1 MRIRGPAQDPEINL
15 FTAPPTSREKALAYI
30 LTGADFDHGS
40 GQGAFSV
47 GFWVLPDVF
56 VSYGLGLFDS
66 GNVLAARWELSRRWG
81 LRATSGERDTGADV
95 SFIIDR

>member
-1 MRIRGPAQDPEINL
+1 L
-15 FTAPPTSREKALAYI
+15 FTSPPTSREKALAYI
-30 LTGADFDHGS
+30 LTGADFDHAA

-47 GFWVLPDVF
+47 GFWVLPNVF
-56 VSYGLGLFDS
+56 VSYGLGLFDT

-81 LRATSGERDTGADV
+81 LRATSGDRDTGADV